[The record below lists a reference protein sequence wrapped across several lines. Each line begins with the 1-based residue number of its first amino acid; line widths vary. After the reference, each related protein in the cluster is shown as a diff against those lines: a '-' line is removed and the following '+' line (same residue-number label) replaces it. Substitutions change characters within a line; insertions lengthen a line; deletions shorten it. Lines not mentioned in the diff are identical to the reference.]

1 MLLSSRDKI
10 IIFIRQYFHSFVF
23 ERSNFMDYKKL
34 AADIVKNVGGADN
47 IQIVNHCMT
56 RLRFNLVDVSK
67 ANKEALEDLDG
78 VLGVVYAGEQY
89 MVILGQ
95 NLIPTY
101 EAVVKN
107 FDIKSGAAVDENLD
121 NLDKKKEPLTWKNV
135 GSKVIG
141 FISASVTPLI
151 PGLIAGGM
159 LKVALLLVVTFIN
172 PHYATSSSYLLLSA
186 IADAPFYFMPII
198 VAYGAATKL
207 GGTPVYAMVST
218 AALLHVNY
226 TTLVTAA
233 KSATLFGVHV
243 KMLSYSSTLL
253 PALLIAIVA
262 YYAEKFFNKI
272 VPGIFRSVFVGMG
285 TIFVAGSLGFLILGP
300 LGNILGQGIASLFMF
315 LNSTV
320 GPLAVGLLAAA
331 LPWMVMAGMHTAL
344 TPFMTQLLTNPGYDA
359 ILRPAFIL
367 HNMSEGGANIG
378 VALRTKNKQFKSEC
392 FSLAIGCIVAGVTE
406 PAIYGVNLKYR
417 KPMYGV
423 MAGGFVGGFIASLM
437 GAKAYVMGYSNI
449 LALPIFQKTVVGM
462 IIAIIAAIA
471 TSAIVTYILG
481 IDEKKAPKVTDPV
494 QETYPD
500 DDIVAI
506 SDADLVNIEDVN
518 DETFSQK
525 MMGDGVAFKL
535 DNDFI
540 CSPANGTL
548 ETMFPTGH
556 AFGVLTNE
564 GVEILIHIGLE
575 TVNLKGDGFDVLVK
589 QGEKVRAGQP
599 IVRVDRE
606 KIQKAGYDLTTMLVI
621 TNPNN
626 KTINLKN
633 DGSVKIGDKLN

>member
-1 MLLSSRDKI
+1 
-10 IIFIRQYFHSFVF
+10 
-23 ERSNFMDYKKL
+23 MDYKKL
-34 AADIVKNVGGADN
+34 ASDIVKNVGGADN
-47 IQIVNHCMT
+47 IQVVNHCMT

-101 EAVVKN
+101 EAVVKDFN
-107 FDIKSGAAVDENLD
+107 LKAGAAVDENLD

-159 LKVALLLVVTFIN
+159 LKVALLLIVTFIN
-172 PHYATSSSYLLLSA
+172 PHYATASSYLLLSA

-218 AALLHVNY
+218 AALLHINY

-243 KMLSYSSTLL
+243 KMLTYSSTLL

-300 LGNILGQGIASLFMF
+300 LGNILGQGIANVFMF
-315 LNSTV
+315 LNGTV
-320 GPLAVGLLAAA
+320 GPLAVGLLAAL

-344 TPFMTQLLTNPGYDA
+344 APFMTQLLTNPGYDA
-359 ILRPAFIL
+359 IIRPAFIL
-367 HNMSEGGANIG
+367 HNMAEGGANLG
-378 VALRTKNKQFKSEC
+378 VAARTKNKQFRSEC
-392 FSLAIGCIVAGVTE
+392 YSLAVGCIVAGVTE

-423 MAGGFVGGFIASLM
+423 MAGGFVGGFIASLL
-437 GAKAYVMGYSNI
+437 GAKAYVMGYSNV
-449 LALPIFQKTVVGM
+449 LALPIFQKTIMAMV
-462 IIAIIAAIA
+462 IAIIAAIA

-481 IDEKKAPKVTDPV
+481 IDEEKAPKVTAPV

-506 SDADLVNIEDVN
+506 SDAQLVHIEDVN
-518 DETFSQK
+518 DETFSKK
-525 MMGDGVAFKL
+525 MIGDGVAFKL
-535 DNDFI
+535 DNDFV
-540 CSPANGTL
+540 CAPANGTL

-556 AFGVLTNE
+556 AFGILTNE

-606 KIQKAGYDLTTMLVI
+606 KIQKEGYDLTTMLVI
-621 TNPNN
+621 TNANN
-626 KTINLKN
+626 QTINLKS
-633 DGSVKIGDKLN
+633 DGDVKIGDKLN

>member
-1 MLLSSRDKI
+1 
-10 IIFIRQYFHSFVF
+10 
-23 ERSNFMDYKKL
+23 MDYKKL

-233 KSATLFGVHV
+233 KSATLFGVHI

-535 DNDFI
+535 DNDFV

>member
-1 MLLSSRDKI
+1 
-10 IIFIRQYFHSFVF
+10 
-23 ERSNFMDYKKL
+23 MDYKKL